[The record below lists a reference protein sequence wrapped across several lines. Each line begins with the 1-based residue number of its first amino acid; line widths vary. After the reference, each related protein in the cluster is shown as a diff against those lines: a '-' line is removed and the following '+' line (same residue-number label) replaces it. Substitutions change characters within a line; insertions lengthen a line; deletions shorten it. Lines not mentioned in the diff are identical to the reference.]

1 MMTLPFRL
9 PTNVVVLILTLILFS
24 LAALFVVSR
33 PVGYQGYAEADFIF
47 VGPDEVG
54 RIVELNVDEG
64 DVVTTGTPLFAVDA
78 DIQQANVKAAEA
90 SLGQALSQ
98 LANIKASSQRPE
110 EVAVLEAGE
119 RRAAAALELSRLELE
134 RQKDLQSKQVSS
146 KAALDTA
153 QQTFNQNEASLD
165 EVRRRIAA
173 AKLAGRDEEIAA
185 AEKAVDS
192 ARAALAV
199 AQVRLDRRRM
209 SAPVSGTLETVYFR
223 MGELVPAGRP
233 VVSILPPDLIKVR
246 FFVPE
251 PALAQF
257 HMGRAVT
264 VSCDGCAEPIDATV
278 SYIASRAEYTP
289 PVIYSLD
296 ERSKLV
302 FMLEAKPRDPSK
314 LRPGQPVTVEI
325 AP

>member
-1 MMTLPFRL
+1 M
-9 PTNVVVLILTLILFS
+9 
-24 LAALFVVSR
+24 
-33 PVGYQGYAEADFIF
+33 
-47 VGPDEVG
+47 
-54 RIVELNVDEG
+54 
-64 DVVTTGTPLFAVDA
+64 
-78 DIQQANVKAAEA
+78 
-90 SLGQALSQ
+90 
-98 LANIKASSQRPE
+98 
-110 EVAVLEAGE
+110 
-119 RRAAAALELSRLELE
+119 RRKIE
-134 RQKDLQSKQVSS
+134 
-146 KAALDTA
+146 
-153 QQTFNQNEASLD
+153 
-165 EVRRRIAA
+165 A

-185 AEKAVDS
+185 AEKAVDA
-192 ARAALAV
+192 ARASLAV

-223 MGELVPAGRP
+223 VGELVPAGRP

-264 VSCDGCAEPIDATV
+264 VSCDGCAEPIDAIV
-278 SYIASRAEYTP
+278 SFIASSAEYTP